1 MQDVVAGMDI
11 GGTNI
16 IFGLV
21 DRSGNVLAEHRIKT
35 AEYQDFRKFITA
47 SSSSIDK
54 MMEGKKE
61 MRLAALGIGAP
72 NANYHKG
79 TIELAPNLPWK

>member
-35 AEYQDFRKFITA
+35 AEYPDFR
-47 SSSSIDK
+47 
-54 MMEGKKE
+54 
-61 MRLAALGIGAP
+61 
-72 NANYHKG
+72 
-79 TIELAPNLPWK
+79 NL